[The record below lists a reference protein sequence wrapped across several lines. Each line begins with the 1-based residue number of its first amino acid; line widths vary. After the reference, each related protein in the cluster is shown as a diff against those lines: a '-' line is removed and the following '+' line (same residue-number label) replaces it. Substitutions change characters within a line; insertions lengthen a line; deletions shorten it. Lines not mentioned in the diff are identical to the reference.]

1 MNFKLKLNEQLI
13 IFGTGSQAS
22 YVIDN
27 LDLNK
32 ESKKNLSFV
41 NLENNNMDFQHLSG
55 FKIFNDIKVANSYA
69 QKKSSYSIV
78 AHGNLS
84 LKLDILRQIDKVNF
98 INAIHENTSISKS
111 VSIGCGN
118 IINSGAIILPNVV
131 IGSHCIIHSG
141 CVIEHDCQINDSSN
155 IAPGVILAGGVVI
168 GKNTYIYT
176 GAKIGPKITIGDNC
190 IIGAGSLVLN
200 DIPSGV
206 KAFGSPA
213 KIVEKF

>member
-1 MNFKLKLNEQLI
+1 MSFKLKLNEQLI

-27 LDLNK
+27 LNLNE

-41 NLENNNMDFQHLSG
+41 NLENKSMDFQHLSG

-84 LKLDILRQIDKVNF
+84 LKLDILRQIEKVNF

-118 IINSGAIILPNVV
+118 IVPTLEPV
-131 IGSHCIIHSG
+131 
-141 CVIEHDCQINDSSN
+141 
-155 IAPGVILAGGVVI
+155 
-168 GKNTYIYT
+168 
-176 GAKIGPKITIGDNC
+176 
-190 IIGAGSLVLN
+190 
-200 DIPSGV
+200 
-206 KAFGSPA
+206 AFC
-213 KIVEKF
+213 